1 MNGILKDIRTGALPR
16 NEIPGFVAWLIRVRS
31 DLIRKAFWAVLIL
44 ATVGTLLALALR
56 G

>member
-16 NEIPGFVAWLIRVRS
+16 NEIPGFVAWLIR
-31 DLIRKAFWAVLIL
+31 KAFWAVLIL
-44 ATVGTLLALALR
+44 AIAGTLLALALR